1 MKLYVDLGTLDL
13 IEAPGFRNPVS
24 ALRFKRGD
32 AAPLEVVFL
41 TDGTTPT
48 AIGNPSSLELH
59 FGVKARGR
67 YDAGYLVHA
76 SDWTKPAPDAENP
89 IYSCSPS
96 FNTVELNAMLGLGSP
111 ATESSEVTLM
121 GEITWRVGGG
131 LPTSTRTF
139 VVVVENDVNRGTEGP
154 PAAAFPPYPMPDQVA
169 TLAHLAETALV
180 VPYESPAG
188 ATATGRARIFFI
200 NSPDTMWFLPQ
211 GRSGDMAWKLF
222 PVGTSGGGSEP
233 QVTYATID
241 SYENT
246 MSIGVVVAG
255 RQYRLRIDGFSS
267 VPVEVAYFGLGYVG
281 SGSASVSVLSSS
293 DSGHVSA
300 TLNGDAGIQM
310 AHYSSPAD
318 PGDIWVEFV
327 FVAETSF
334 DYQGYAYY
342 GEYASGLSINV
353 TFTITEL

>member
-13 IEAPGFRNPVS
+13 IEAPGFRNPVAS
-24 ALRFKRGD
+24 LRFKRGD

-41 TDGTTPT
+41 ADGTTPT
-48 AIGNPSSLELH
+48 VIGNPSLLELH

-67 YDAGYLVHA
+67 YDAGYLVHT
-76 SDWTKPAPDAENP
+76 SDWSMPGEDAENP

-121 GEITWRVGGG
+121 GEITWREGEA

-139 VVVVENDVNRGTEGP
+139 LVVVENDVNRGTEGP

-169 TLAHLAETALV
+169 TLAHLAATALV
-180 VPYESPAG
+180 VPYQSPDQALP
-188 ATATGRARIFFI
+188 AARSRIFFI

-222 PVGTSGGGSEP
+222 PAGSGGGGEP
-233 QVTYATID
+233 QVTHATID
-241 SYENT
+241 SSESNL
-246 MSIGVVVAG
+246 SIGIVAG
-255 RQYRLRIDGFSS
+255 GHQYRLRIDGFSS
-267 VPVEVAYFGLGYVG
+267 VPVEAAYFGLGYVG
-281 SGSASVSVLSSS
+281 SGYASVSVLSVS
-293 DSGHVSA
+293 DSGHVTA
-300 TLNGDAGIQM
+300 NLFGDAGIQM
-310 AHYSSPAD
+310 VHYSSPAD
-318 PGDIWVEFV
+318 PGDIWVEFT
-327 FVAETSF
+327 FTAETSF
-334 DYQGYAYY
+334 VYQGYVFYGAY
-342 GEYASGLSINV
+342 GSGLSLNL